1 MQAEKSSIQ
10 NCMWFIYGLGH
21 ELFRKMYMYIV
32 YMIIVY
38 MYIVYMYT
46 WARVILK
53 ACFS

>member
-10 NCMWFIYGLGH
+10 NCMWFIHGLGH
-21 ELFRKMYMYIV
+21 ELFRK
-32 YMIIVY
+32 VY

>member
-10 NCMWFIYGLGH
+10 NCMWFIHGLGH
-21 ELFRKMYMYIV
+21 ELFRKMYMY
-32 YMIIVY
+32 IVY

>member
-32 YMIIVY
+32 YM
-38 MYIVYMYT
+38 YIVYMYT